1 MGMVGETKEQVWGY
15 FGMSNNKNEKCI
27 EFNFLDNMWITDVL
41 FPLVG

>member
-15 FGMSNNKNEKCI
+15 FGMSGNKNEL
-27 EFNFLDNMWITDVL
+27 NFLDNMWIIDVL